1 MENGSS
7 FEKNMRE
14 KLFGYTEEP
23 DPRVWDHVL
32 REIEKP
38 QSISEIIFPWAGPGM
53 DLVVAIL
60 LIFQINIPSLNNTK
74 PLMAKINSV
83 YPKNEIGSAVSEK
96 ILKQNFY
103 TNAGNQFSKN
113 SIPENIAELDGFN
126 RKRDGIAS
134 SLGLE
139 QNKFERENSE
149 VVKSN
154 DAFLLNEKTSETNLL
169 TSLPV
174 ETETPTSLLLSQD
187 LLRHEYE
194 PTQMGTEI
202 TSASEGIIRV
212 GLAPIDREA
221 KKSVK
226 EIKGKGLSIVCMSPS
241 ELNILPED
249 YSSGNPFRAEASK
262 KWLLDLWY
270 APTLGFSE
278 IKSRKPDVKAAY
290 LAIRDSSESPVYF
303 GSFGLAL
310 GRKMNDLLFV
320 SAGLQYGARNEN
332 FSGVYQWDVSEI
344 EVDTII
350 HGKIIGS
357 HLPKVVTVEYDTVI
371 NTSRKSKL
379 LNHQV
384 KFQTWEV
391 PVKAGL
397 RFDKENIVF
406 SLQAGLIA
414 SWRTR
419 VSGTVLDPVL
429 MEEIL
434 VQPGIERQFLLSGTL
449 SAGVEWKLG
458 QHLSIIAEP
467 QYRYFFQSP
476 YSDSFALN
484 LQWQSLALLSGLRVR
499 F

>member
-1 MENGSS
+1 MVRSHGASS
-7 FEKNMRE
+7 FN
-14 KLFGYTEEP
+14 EE
-23 DPRVWDHVL
+23 
-32 REIEKP
+32 
-38 QSISEIIFPWAGPGM
+38 IS
-53 DLVVAIL
+53 
-60 LIFQINIPSLNNTK
+60 Q
-74 PLMAKINSV
+74 
-83 YPKNEIGSAVSEK
+83 
-96 ILKQNFY
+96 
-103 TNAGNQFSKN
+103 
-113 SIPENIAELDGFN
+113 
-126 RKRDGIAS
+126 
-134 SLGLE
+134 
-139 QNKFERENSE
+139 
-149 VVKSN
+149 
-154 DAFLLNEKTSETNLL
+154 TNLL
-169 TSLPV
+169 TSLPIG
-174 ETETPTSLLLSQD
+174 TDAPTDESLIQD
-187 LLRHEYE
+187 LLLHEFE
-194 PTQMGTEI
+194 PTQMQTEI
-202 TSASEGIIRV
+202 ASSKEGIIRV
-212 GLAPIDREA
+212 GLAPMEREA
-221 KKSVK
+221 KKLVK
-226 EIKGKGLSIVCMSPS
+226 EIKGKGLNIVYMSPS

-249 YSSGNPFRAEASK
+249 YSSGSPFRAESSK
-262 KWLLDLWY
+262 KWMLDLWY

-278 IKSRKPDVKAAY
+278 IESKKPDVKASY

-310 GRKMNDLLFV
+310 GRKINDLLYV
-320 SAGLQYGARNEN
+320 SAGLQYSARNEI
-332 FSGVYQWDVSEI
+332 FSGIYQWDVSEI

-414 SWRTR
+414 SWRTS

-429 MEEIL
+429 MEEIM
-434 VQPGIERQFLLSGTL
+434 VKPGIERQFLLSGTL